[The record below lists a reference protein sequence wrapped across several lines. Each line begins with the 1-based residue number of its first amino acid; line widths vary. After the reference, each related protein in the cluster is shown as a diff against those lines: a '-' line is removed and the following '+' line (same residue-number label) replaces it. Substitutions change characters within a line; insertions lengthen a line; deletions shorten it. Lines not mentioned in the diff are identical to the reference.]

1 MAGADR
7 RAMDGLVVAVGRR
20 LSRERSWAMGNEIH
34 DPNLEKEKLQ
44 IEREKLKLEQE
55 KTNLEYSKARWT
67 AGSIIVSVV
76 AAAGTI
82 GFGLW
87 STYKQAESQFQV
99 EVAKSIM
106 QGTTTY
112 DMAGRLEFYKRI
124 FPGRLPPTFAQ
135 SPTKVESE
143 DSLIL
148 AGKKEFFRTVV
159 SREMSPTQAL
169 DLWVALFPGD
179 KWPKFD
185 NVAAALRRA
194 ESQSATRANKPRAD
208 SGNAAEW
215 R

>member
-1 MAGADR
+1 
-7 RAMDGLVVAVGRR
+7 
-20 LSRERSWAMGNEIH
+20 MGNDIH
-34 DPNLEKEKLQ
+34 QPNVELQKLAIEWDKLDLERK
-44 IEREKLKLEQE
+44 
-55 KTNLEYSKARWT
+55 KARWT
-67 AGSIIVSVV
+67 FWSIIVSVV

-112 DMAGRLEFYKRI
+112 DMAGRLEFYKRM
-124 FPGRLPPTFAQ
+124 FPERVPPTFAQ
-135 SPTKVESE
+135 SPMEVKSE

-169 DLWVALFPGD
+169 DLWVALFRGEV
-179 KWPKFD
+179 WPKSD